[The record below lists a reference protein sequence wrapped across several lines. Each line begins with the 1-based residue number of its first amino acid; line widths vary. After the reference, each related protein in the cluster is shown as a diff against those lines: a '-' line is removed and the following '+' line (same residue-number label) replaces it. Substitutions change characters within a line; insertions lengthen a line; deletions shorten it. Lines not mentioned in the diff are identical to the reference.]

1 MTNEWFGR
9 FHDDDWESWNA
20 YPEALKATGHK
31 ALKYW
36 KVAGMSIILDYNI
49 FSSRYIYSSFS

>member
-31 ALKYW
+31 AW
-36 KVAGMSIILDYNI
+36 PMAAGGRDGKKPFLPYFGARSE
-49 FSSRYIYSSFS
+49 